1 MSESHSYINIEFFY
15 KLDEIGNN
23 ASIVIRGFTMWKQKN
38 STNKM
43 LPPVSTEPLDLI
55 PDPPISFLD

>member
-1 MSESHSYINIEFFY
+1 MPVLVSEVLLCE
-15 KLDEIGNN
+15 K
-23 ASIVIRGFTMWKQKN
+23 KKN

-55 PDPPISFLD
+55 PGPPISFLD